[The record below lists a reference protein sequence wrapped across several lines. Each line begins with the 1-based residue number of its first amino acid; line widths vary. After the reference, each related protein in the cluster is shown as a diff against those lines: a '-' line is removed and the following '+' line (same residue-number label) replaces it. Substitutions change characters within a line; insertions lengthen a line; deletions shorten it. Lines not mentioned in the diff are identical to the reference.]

1 MPKVLIVEDDQP
13 LALAYQKKF
22 TQEGFEVSRADDGAS
37 GITKALEVQPD
48 IIILDIMLPGKLNGF
63 DVLRE
68 LKLADKTKGIPVIVM
83 TNLAEEGQSAKELGA
98 NEYLLKVS
106 VSLQEL
112 VGKVEKY
119 LKPEGTRGT
128 SETTG

>member
-1 MPKVLIVEDDQP
+1 MKKILIVEDDQP

-22 TQEGFEVSRADDGAS
+22 TQQGFQVSRADDGAS
-37 GITKALEVQPD
+37 GISKAAEFHPD

-63 DVLRE
+63 DVLRQ
-68 LKLADKTKGIPVIVM
+68 LKLADQTKDIPVIVM

-98 NEYLLKVS
+98 NEYLLKVT

-112 VGKVEKY
+112 VEKVEKY
-119 LKPEGTRGT
+119 LKKEDTKT
-128 SETTG
+128 ENMS